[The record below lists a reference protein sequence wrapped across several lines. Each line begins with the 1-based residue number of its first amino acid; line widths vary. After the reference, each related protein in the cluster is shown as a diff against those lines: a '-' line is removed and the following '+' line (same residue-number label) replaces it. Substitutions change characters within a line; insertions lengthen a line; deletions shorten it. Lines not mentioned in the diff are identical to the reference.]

1 MAGSCSRCARGR
13 KVAVAAYQEG
23 GVVGLVR
30 SVPNVMKAIAGKEP
44 NIRRPKLDKVRK

>member
-1 MAGSCSRCARGR
+1 MA
-13 KVAVAAYQEG
+13 KQAYQEG

-44 NIRRPKLDKVRK
+44 NIRRLKLDKVRK